1 MHQLLRE
8 DYGAFMTV
16 DELADLVKA
25 NKQTIYNKLYR
36 DELGIPHWRSGKRYL
51 FPTDGV
57 ADYIAAQMKG
67 PKSVSG

>member
-1 MHQLLRE
+1 
-8 DYGAFMTV
+8 MTV

-51 FPTDGV
+51 FPTEEVGKHIE
-57 ADYIAAQMKG
+57 ANL
-67 PKSVSG
+67 SG